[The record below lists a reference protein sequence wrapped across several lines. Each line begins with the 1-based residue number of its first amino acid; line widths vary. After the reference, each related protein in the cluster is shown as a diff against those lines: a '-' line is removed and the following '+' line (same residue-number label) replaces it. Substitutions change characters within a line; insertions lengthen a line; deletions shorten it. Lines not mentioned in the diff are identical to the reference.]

1 MTASAEVAG
10 PRFTDQVAVITG
22 AGGGI
27 GSRLAMRFAG
37 EGATVVLLDKDID
50 AANTVAAEIEGH
62 GQRAKCYGVDITE
75 AGAVRAAFDD
85 VLKSFGRI
93 DILVNNA
100 GGIRDGRIQALSDEA
115 WDEVVNLNLR
125 AAFLCCRGA
134 VVPMVERRYGR
145 IVNIASMA
153 YLGNAGQTNYSAA
166 KAGLVGL
173 TRALGLEVATRGITV
188 NCVSPGLIET
198 ARSAQLPAEVL
209 EKLSATIPMRRAGS
223 PDDIAEA
230 VSFFASPAAGFVT
243 RQVLH
248 VSGGHEG
255 F

>member
-1 MTASAEVAG
+1 MSPAAAVAAN
-10 PRFTDQVAVITG
+10 RFSNQVAIITG

-27 GSRLAMRFAG
+27 GSRLSMRFAQ
-37 EGATVVLLDKDID
+37 EGATVVLLDKDLD
-50 AANTVAAEIEGH
+50 AAKAVADDIEGQ
-62 GQRAKCYGVDITE
+62 GLRAKCYAIDITE
-75 AGAVRAAFDD
+75 AGAVRATFDHVLASFDRVD
-85 VLKSFGRI
+85 V
-93 DILVNNA
+93 LVNNA
-100 GGIRDGRIQALSDEA
+100 GGIRDGRIQTLSDEA

-125 AAFLCCRGA
+125 AAFLCCRSA
-134 VVPMVERRYGR
+134 VEPMIQRRYGR

-153 YLGNAGQTNYSAA
+153 YLGNAGQSNYSAA

-230 VSFFASPAAGFVT
+230 VAFFASPAAGFVT

>member
-1 MTASAEVAG
+1 MRPSAGAAK
-10 PRFTDQVAVITG
+10 PRFEDQVAVITG

-27 GSRLAMRFAG
+27 GSRLAMRFAQ
-37 EGATVVLLDKDID
+37 EGAKVVLLDKNIKAAQAVADGID
-50 AANTVAAEIEGH
+50 RQSGTA
-62 GQRAKCYGVDITE
+62 RCYGIDVTD
-75 AGAVRAAFDD
+75 AVAVRATFDD
-85 VLKSFGRI
+85 VLVSFDRL

-100 GGIRDGRIQALSDEA
+100 GGIRDGRVQTLSDA
-115 WDEVVNLNLR
+115 DWDEVVNLNLR
-125 AAFLCCRGA
+125 AAFLCCRSA
-134 VVPMVERRYGR
+134 VVPMIERSYGR

-153 YLGNAGQTNYSAA
+153 YLGNAGQSNYAAA

-173 TRALGLEVATRGITV
+173 TRSLGLELATRGVTA
-188 NCVSPGLIET
+188 NCVSPGLIMT
-198 ARSAQLPAEVL
+198 PRSAQLPVEVL
-209 EKLSATIPMRRAGS
+209 AKISATIPMRRAGN

-230 VSFFASPAAGFVT
+230 VCYFASPAAGFVT

>member
-1 MTASAEVAG
+1 MTSSPDVAKA
-10 PRFTDQVAVITG
+10 RFKDQVVVITG

-27 GSRLAMRFAG
+27 GSRLAARFAQ
-37 EGATVVLLDKDID
+37 EGATVVLLDKDLD
-50 AANTVAAEIEGH
+50 AARDVANEIERH
-62 GQRAKCYGVDITE
+62 SLSAKCYGIDITQ
-75 AGAVRAAFDD
+75 ADAVRTTFDD
-85 VLKSFGRI
+85 VAATFGRL
-93 DILVNNA
+93 DVLVNNA
-100 GGIRDGRIQALSDEA
+100 GGIRDGRIQTLSDDD
-115 WDEVVNLNLR
+115 WDDVMNLNLR
-125 AAFLCCRGA
+125 AAFLCCRSA
-134 VVPMVERRYGR
+134 VVPMVASRYGR

-153 YLGNAGQTNYSAA
+153 YLGNAGQSNYAAA

-173 TRALGLEVATRGITV
+173 TRSLGLEVATRGVTV

-198 ARSAQLPAEVL
+198 ARSAQLPPEVL

-230 VSFFASPAAGFVT
+230 VCYFASPAAGFVT

-248 VSGGHEG
+248 VSGGHQG